1 MGQNKLGGKNVILH
15 IIKTFTLMNK
25 QTHSI
30 RYALPALLLT
40 GASLL
45 TMQGQAAQS
54 LINDPP
60 EDEEGEIIITL
71 EGVPVQENPSDTIT
85 IFPFAEKM
93 PEFPGGSAAMFTYI
107 RQSIQYPK
115 KAEGQEGR
123 VILQFVIDTLG
134 QMHDVRV
141 VRSRHPALN
150 AEAVRVVQSM
160 PAWIPGEH
168 NGRKVPVRYTLPV
181 AFEATYDFDEVEVK
195 PEFPGGQAALF
206 QFLSKNIRYPVEA
219 AERGVQGRVVV
230 GFTITD
236 QGYIEDVLIVKS
248 VSLSL
253 DLEAA
258 RLVRSMPAWTPG
270 QMNGQPVH
278 VKSVIPVNFN
288 VQ

>member
-1 MGQNKLGGKNVILH
+1 MGGKSVILH
-15 IIKTFTLMNK
+15 IVKTFTLMNK
-25 QTHSI
+25 QTHPL
-30 RYALPALLLT
+30 RYALPALLL
-40 GASLL
+40 ASMTWLP
-45 TMQGQAAQS
+45 MQAANTHS
-54 LINDPP
+54 FMNEPP
-60 EDEEGEIIITL
+60 EETENEAFTVL
-71 EGVPVQENPSDTIT
+71 YTPVQEEPSDTI
-85 IFPFAEKM
+85 FQVAEKM

-107 RQSIQYPK
+107 RQSIHYPK
-115 KAEGQEGR
+115 EAEGQEGR

-141 VRSRHPALN
+141 VRSRHPALD
-150 AEAVRVVQSM
+150 AEAMRVVQSM

-168 NGRKVPVRYTLPV
+168 NGRKVAVRYTLPV
-181 AFEATYDFDEVEVK
+181 AFEATYGFDEVDVK

-206 QFLSKNIRYPVEA
+206 QFLRKNIQYPVEA
-219 AERGVQGRVVV
+219 AEKGEQGRVIV

-236 QGYIEDVLIVKS
+236 KGNIEDVLIVNS

-270 QMNGQPVH
+270 EMNGQPVH

-288 VQ
+288 VTQ

>member
-1 MGQNKLGGKNVILH
+1 
-15 IIKTFTLMNK
+15 MNK

-30 RYALPALLLT
+30 RYALPALLLA
-40 GASLL
+40 GAFLL
-45 TMQGQAAQS
+45 PMQARTTHS
-54 LINDPP
+54 FMNEPP
-60 EDEEGEIIITL
+60 EETEDEVIMVL
-71 EGVPVQENPSDTIT
+71 PNPVPVQEDPSDTI
-85 IFPFAEKM
+85 FRVAEKM

-115 KAEGQEGR
+115 EAEGQEGR

-141 VRSRHPALN
+141 VRSQHPALD

-160 PAWIPGEH
+160 PAWIAGEH

-181 AFEATYDFDEVEVK
+181 AFEATYGFDEVEVK